1 MTYNYYIISVSPL
14 LDNSTLEKHQFDT
27 DNSDDM
33 LEIAEYYLEYS
44 DFDIAIRQ
52 YLYEAVILELEQ
64 TFVQAIILSENQLN
78 NLKRILP

>member
-78 NLKRILP
+78 NL